1 MICIPITA
9 TTNEEALL
17 KMKKS
22 SPLADV
28 IELRADY
35 IRDISLGE
43 IIGAKEGKLLITNRK
58 MDEGGRFE
66 GSENERVA
74 LLKEAVRLGVDY
86 VDIELSTKEALIE
99 ELLLKIR
106 GNENRTKL
114 IVSCHDFNG
123 TSPES
128 ELKDRFD
135 KCLETGADIAKIVTY
150 ANSVED
156 NLRVLNLI
164 PYAKGKNKEIIAFC
178 MGNSGRISRVMAP
191 LLGSHLSFASLE
203 RGDESAPGQLTAS
216 ELKEILRIL
225 R

>member
-1 MICIPITA
+1 MICISITA

-17 KMKKS
+17 KIKKS
-22 SPLADV
+22 ALLADV

-35 IRDISLGE
+35 IRDISLGKL
-43 IIGAKEGKLLITNRK
+43 IGAKEGKLLITNRK

-66 GSENERVA
+66 GSESERVA

-106 GNENRTKL
+106 GNDNRTKL
-114 IVSCHDFNG
+114 IISHHDFNK
-123 TSPES
+123 TPPER
-128 ELKDRFD
+128 ELKKRFYE
-135 KCLETGADIAKIVTY
+135 CRGAGADIVKIVTY

-164 PYAKGKNKEIIAFC
+164 PYAIGNNKAIIAFC
-178 MGNSGRISRVMAP
+178 MGNSGRISRAVAP
-191 LLGSHLSFASLE
+191 ILGSYISFASLE
-203 RGDESAPGQLTAS
+203 RGDESAPGQITAS
-216 ELKEILRIL
+216 EMKEILRIL

>member
-1 MICIPITA
+1 MICIPIIA
-9 TTNEEALL
+9 ATNEEALL

-22 SPLADV
+22 ALLADV

-43 IIGAKEGKLLITNRK
+43 LIGAKEGKLLITNRK

-66 GSENERVA
+66 GSERERVA
-74 LLKEAVRLGVDY
+74 LLKEAVELGAEY
-86 VDIELSTKEALIE
+86 IDIELSTEDALIE

-106 GNENRTKL
+106 GNDNRTKL
-114 IVSCHDFNG
+114 IISHHDFNK
-123 TSPES
+123 TPPES
-128 ELKDRFD
+128 ELKKLFD
-135 KCLETGADIAKIVTY
+135 ECLGAGADIVKIVTY

-164 PYAKGKNKEIIAFC
+164 PYAKGGNKEIIAFC
-178 MGNSGRISRVMAP
+178 MGNSGRISRAAAP
-191 LLGSHLSFASLE
+191 LLGSYLSFASLE
-203 RGDESAPGQLTAS
+203 RGDESVPGQMTAS
-216 ELKEILRIL
+216 EMKEILRIL

>member
-1 MICIPITA
+1 MICISITA
-9 TTNEEALL
+9 TTNEEALM
-17 KMKKS
+17 KMEKS
-22 SPLADV
+22 SLLDDV

-35 IRDISLGE
+35 IRDVSLGE

-58 MDEGGRFE
+58 VDEGGRFE
-66 GSENERVA
+66 GSERERVA

-86 VDIELSTKEALIE
+86 VDIELSTKEALIK
-99 ELLLKIR
+99 ELLLTIQA
-106 GNENRTKL
+106 NENRTKL
-114 IVSCHDFNG
+114 IVSSHDFSK
-123 TSPES
+123 TPPDS
-128 ELKDRFD
+128 ELKKLFNE
-135 KCLETGADIAKIVTY
+135 CLGAGADIVKIVTY

-156 NLRVLNLI
+156 NLRVLSLI

-191 LLGSHLSFASLE
+191 VLGSHLSFASLE

-216 ELKEILRIL
+216 ELKDILRIL